1 MKEFVYNGKPQR
13 LSKITAEY
21 YPLFSYNAIL
31 KLIKD
36 KEIRVDGAKVGEDV
50 VVNGGSVIRCYAKD
64 MRLKEIYR
72 DENILIVYKP
82 KGLKSEGDISAE
94 SILAEYEKGAIL
106 CHRLDTNTDGLLIF
120 ALNESA
126 AEEIAKGFKTRKSKR
141 FTRRAFTEKCRR
153 TRCIATTFSK
163 TQRKGKS
170 GFFRKNTR
178 ARCPSKQA

>member
-94 SILAEYEKGAIL
+94 SILTEYEKGAIL

-120 ALNESA
+120 ALNVRA
-126 AEEIAKGFKTRKSKR
+126 AEEIAKEFKK
-141 FTRRAFTEKCRR
+141 
-153 TRCIATTFSK
+153 
-163 TQRKGKS
+163 
-170 GFFRKNTR
+170 
-178 ARCPSKQA
+178 